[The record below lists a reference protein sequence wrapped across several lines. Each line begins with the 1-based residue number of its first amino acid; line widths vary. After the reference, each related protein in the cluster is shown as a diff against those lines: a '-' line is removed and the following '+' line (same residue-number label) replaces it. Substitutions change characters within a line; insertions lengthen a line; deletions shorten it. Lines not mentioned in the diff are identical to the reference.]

1 MLKALPGYSNTP
13 FSCNGEKVEAIVGG
27 GSARRSEREPVEA
40 KVAWRGSALLVGC
53 AEVVAGRRLV
63 GCAGSGVISRA
74 FAKGWRPFA
83 AWPVGVGERGEGVR
97 ARSAVGRGV
106 PESEI
111 SNALGGHGEK
121 SGVGSV
127 GSVASR
133 ASREGEGVHGA
144 LGTNLLAVGS
154 KTKWKIRG
162 RAPSSGSG

>member
-1 MLKALPGYSNTP
+1 M
-13 FSCNGEKVEAIVGG
+13 
-27 GSARRSEREPVEA
+27 
-40 KVAWRGSALLVGC
+40 
-53 AEVVAGRRLV
+53 

-106 PESEI
+106 PESES

-127 GSVASR
+127 GNVASR

-154 KTKWKIRG
+154 KTKWEKYVVGLRARG
-162 RAPSSGSG
+162 RVDGDGGGAGGRNSGSAAIYMLGSGIGTLCFRKRTVRVGRKGGECGGFDGSR